1 MFGKKKQTPQIDQ
14 EQLQLIQKAQKRIR
28 QKKRLYA
35 HGITFVIVACFLL
48 VFNLLLKFGDSFQ
61 LAGLDW
67 SVIIVLLWLILL
79 TYHFASVFILN
90 KFLDKDWEAKQLETL
105 VSAQKKRIEHL
116 KSTLEKEDIHIA
128 KSEIYN
134 KQLMKTIP
142 NLTII
147 VATAQ
152 ANEIGKNND
161 LIWHLRND
169 LKRFK
174 ALTSGH
180 CIIMGRK
187 TFESFPKPLPNRLH
201 IVITRQTDYK
211 APESVV
217 VVNTLDEAFTKI
229 PKEETQPFIIG
240 GGEIYKQAIPF
251 AERMELTKVHA
262 NFEADTFFPEFDMS
276 QWNETNNEFHKKDE
290 LHDYEFSFITLQ
302 RK

>member
-1 MFGKKKQTPQIDQ
+1 MFGKKKVVSKIDQ
-14 EQLQLIQKAQKRIR
+14 EQLELITYAQKRIS
-28 QKKRLYA
+28 QKKRFYA
-35 HGITFVIVACFLL
+35 HTIFFFVVCSILL
-48 VFNLLLKFGDSFQ
+48 ILNILLKLGDSFTIF
-61 LAGLDW
+61 GNPW
-67 SVIIVLLWLILL
+67 SVIITVIWFLVLM
-79 TYHFASVFILN
+79 YHAIKVYILN
-90 KFLDKDWEAKQLETL
+90 AFMNSKWESQQLEKL
-105 VSAQKKRIEHL
+105 VSAQKNRIEKL
-116 KSTLEKEDIHIA
+116 KSQLEKEDIHIA

-134 KQLMKTIP
+134 KQIMQTIP

-147 VATAQ
+147 VATAE

-201 IVITRQTDYK
+201 IVITRQSDYK
-211 APESVV
+211 APEGVV
-217 VVNTLDEAFTKI
+217 IVNSLEEAFTKI
-229 PKEETQPFIIG
+229 PKSETQPFVIG

-251 AERMELTKVHA
+251 AEKLELTKVHA
-262 NFEADTFFPEFDMS
+262 NFDADAFFPDYDKS
-276 QWNETNNEFHKKDE
+276 QWIEVNNEFHEKDE
-290 LHDYEFSFITLQ
+290 LHKYEFSFITLN